1 MASTSIRYLLRQ
13 RRTVHDVP
21 IASAPQVPPRAIA
34 LSWALRRLVRSPKR
48 RFGSTKAPATQDRRL
63 LRTRMC
69 HSNMWAGGR
78 RARAS
83 AGSSQHRPCT
93 MEPSNVTHA
102 RQLHMKAPKIGM
114 RTSIRSSNAPASDS
128 ILIGDAIE
136 PNPSTLGLEA
146 AVHDGHATGLNPW
159 TRSRRTRRS
168 RCWAQSGTVPVR
180 RQKHFVRR

>member
-13 RRTVHDVP
+13 RRTVHECRSRRPHKSQHEMYNRVVLGTKP
-21 IASAPQVPPRAIA
+21 SCAFSEKKIWINEGARHPGPTPPQNTNV
-34 LSWALRRLVRSPKR
+34 SFEYVGG
-48 RFGSTKAPATQDRRL
+48 GSTCARERRQQPAP
-63 LRTRMC
+63 
-69 HSNMWAGGR
+69 S
-78 RARAS
+78 
-83 AGSSQHRPCT
+83 

-128 ILIGDAIE
+128 I
-136 PNPSTLGLEA
+136 LGLEA